1 MLYYVRIDV
10 FQGIDINKTRAS
22 KGHNIFHYW
31 YFLDKGFEFQPNVC
45 NKCHD
50 ISIMFLNFSDI
61 AILNI
66 KVTDYCCIIS

>member
-1 MLYYVRIDV
+1 MLELT
-10 FQGIDINKTRAS
+10 FFKES

-50 ISIMFLNFSDI
+50 ILIMFLNFSDI